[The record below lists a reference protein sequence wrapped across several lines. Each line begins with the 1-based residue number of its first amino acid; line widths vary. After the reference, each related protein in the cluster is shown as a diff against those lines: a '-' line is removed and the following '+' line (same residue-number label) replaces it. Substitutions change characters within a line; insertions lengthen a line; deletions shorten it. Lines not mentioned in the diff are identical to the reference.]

1 MSNVDSGYDPAVSH
15 LENRRQSALSA
26 SRRRPLTKTDAAAAA
41 LRSAI
46 EDGRYQPGQH
56 LPINLLIGDLDMSP
70 TPIREALR
78 MLQAEG
84 LLVGR
89 PHHGVVVA
97 DTQPEMLDEVYK
109 LRQVLE
115 PLATEW
121 ATEHAT
127 DEQLAECRTLHEQ
140 LLALI
145 NEHPDDEEEAAALN
159 EQWHQAIYR
168 STGSRHLPDFIERL
182 WVAMPLNASWFSRE
196 RATSVRQH
204 GEVLEA
210 MEARDAAKA
219 AELMRDHI
227 RHGGDTTL
235 RNVRAGRG

>member
-1 MSNVDSGYDPAVSH
+1 MSH
-15 LENRRQSALSA
+15 LENRRRTALSA
-26 SRRRPLTKTDAAAAA
+26 GTHRPLTKTDAAAAA

-46 EDGRYQPGQH
+46 EDGRYEPGQH
-56 LPINLLIGDLDMSP
+56 LPINLLIADLDMSP

-89 PHHGVVVA
+89 PHRGVVVA
-97 DTQPEMLDEVYK
+97 DTLPEQLDEVYQ

-121 ATEHAT
+121 ATEHAS
-127 DEQLAECRTLHEQ
+127 DEQLAEIRDLHER
-140 LLALI
+140 LRKLI
-145 NEHPDDEEEAAALN
+145 VDHPDDEEEAAALN

-168 STGSRHLPDFIERL
+168 ATGSRHLPDFIERL
-182 WVAMPLNASWFSRE
+182 WLAMPLNASWFAKE
-196 RATSVRQH
+196 RASSVQQH
-204 GEVLEA
+204 GEVVDA

-219 AELMRDHI
+219 AELMRTHV
-227 RHGGDTTL
+227 RHGGDTTM
-235 RNVRAGRG
+235 RNVRASRG